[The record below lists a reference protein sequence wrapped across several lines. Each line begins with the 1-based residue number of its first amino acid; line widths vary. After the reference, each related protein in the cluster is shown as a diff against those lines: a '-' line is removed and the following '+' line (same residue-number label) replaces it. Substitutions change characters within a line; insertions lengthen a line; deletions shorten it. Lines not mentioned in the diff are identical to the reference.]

1 MKSYFQQTEKPL
13 QQRCLSKILWFM
25 WNRFNLSE
33 ITFHRMMQ
41 HIFRQKSLQFS
52 HSSPFTHFV
61 TLVNRRLSKETYLR
75 VLWKKIISAD
85 HLSNCGAFYDSTSSG
100 HVWNHFLFCDA
111 ADFPDEKV
119 VFIITD
125 RSDEKV
131 LLQLFRSS
139 FHAFSSRCTWI
150 CTQSCKE
157 YWWSWCSN
165 ALLPLQ
171 WWDSFKMYWA

>member
-1 MKSYFQQTEKPL
+1 
-13 QQRCLSKILWFM
+13 M
-25 WNRFNLSE
+25 WNRFNISE
-33 ITFHRMMQ
+33 ITFYRMMQ
-41 HIFRQKSLQFS
+41 HIFQTKVSAVLPFFS
-52 HSSPFTHFV
+52 FHTFCDSCEKKIIKRTIFASPV
-61 TLVNRRLSKETYLR
+61 R
-75 VLWKKIISAD
+75 KKIISAD

-139 FHAFSSRCTWI
+139 FHAFSSQCT
-150 CTQSCKE
+150 
-157 YWWSWCSN
+157 
-165 ALLPLQ
+165 
-171 WWDSFKMYWA
+171 

>member
-1 MKSYFQQTEKPL
+1 MFSRQRNLCNKGAYQKFCDLCGIDSIFLKSHSIGWCSIF
-13 QQRCLSKILWFM
+13 
-25 WNRFNLSE
+25 
-33 ITFHRMMQ
+33 
-41 HIFRQKSLQFS
+41 FRQKSLQFS

-100 HVWNHFLFCDA
+100 RVWNHFLFCDA

-165 ALLPLQ
+165 ALLQL
-171 WWDSFKMYWA
+171 